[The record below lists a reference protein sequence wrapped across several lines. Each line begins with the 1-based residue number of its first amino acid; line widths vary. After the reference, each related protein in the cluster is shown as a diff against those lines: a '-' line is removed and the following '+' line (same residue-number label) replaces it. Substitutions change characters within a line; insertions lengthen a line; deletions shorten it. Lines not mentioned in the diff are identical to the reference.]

1 MGDGL
6 SVDAQVIARVN
17 AALALT
23 LGVVGMVGW
32 HLHAPGLFQLRPH
45 HAPMQYNAAL
55 AFAVSGLVMLSAL
68 GERCY
73 RTAAG
78 AALIG
83 AIGLATL
90 AQYVFKADFAID
102 GLFVDP
108 FVATATSHLGRM
120 APNTAIGFV
129 LVGAAYAHC
138 SVIHSPWYRASA
150 LGLLGALVV
159 ALGAATVLGYLSG
172 IDGAYGW
179 GKLTRMGLNTAG
191 GFVVV
196 GTGMI
201 AQAGP
206 AANPD
211 ELGARRWQLPLSLFV
226 AGTVVV
232 LVLWQAL
239 VAAEREHIRV
249 VADARGELV
258 AQAFERAA
266 PIAGNRLSD
275 SHIAMVLGA
284 VSAAQSDDHGVCVL
298 RDGRMVS
305 CHSGPPSV
313 TSQAFARDRAIG
325 PPSAALTLRVFPS
338 DELVAA
344 AHSPL
349 ASIFLA
355 GGLIAVV
362 LSTFAIFLAQ
372 AARRQAVVLDRSR
385 RGLQEEIAIREGT
398 EQSLR
403 ESQRRFE
410 QMAESIDQSFWIAD
424 LDPLALVYSSPAVE
438 AIWGMSRDVSGTS
451 AVALAYQLVL
461 PADRAMFDALF
472 EPLPDTKREARYRIV
487 RADGEERWLRTRA
500 VPIEHR
506 DGRVSRIMG
515 VTEDVTAATR
525 ATTRLHF
532 NQDFERLI
540 TRLAS
545 DLMNAEPTTLDSE
558 IQSALGRLGR
568 FVDVDRVAIYAIDD
582 DHLTASI
589 THEWCTAGI
598 VGVKELLQK
607 VPLEHVRWFVERA
620 TTGDV
625 SYLSIEGP
633 PDDISHEAEMLRRFG
648 VHSRIQVPLVTGMGL
663 VGALVFIMTSPRR
676 NRTQELTSTL
686 SIAAQLCA
694 NALERKR
701 SDATEAAYRVKLRT
715 LAGEAA
721 HAEERERRRIALGL
735 HDGAIQNLGLARLRL
750 SQLRG
755 LAASGATIPL
765 FDDVISLIER
775 TTEETRSMVLDFS
788 PPVLYELGIAAALEW
803 LSDRTRERYG
813 LECEFVQEGDGEGSI
828 ENAVAVT
835 VFQAVRELLLNV
847 HKHADASAARV
858 ILERRGERVAV
869 RVEDDGC
876 GFVDHAPTPSA
887 SAVGYG
893 LFSIRER
900 IELLGGG
907 LSVESAPGRGSV
919 VTLVMPSELGR
930 EVRA

>member
-1 MGDGL
+1 
-6 SVDAQVIARVN
+6 
-17 AALALT
+17 
-23 LGVVGMVGW
+23 
-32 HLHAPGLFQLRPH
+32 
-45 HAPMQYNAAL
+45 MQYNAAF
-55 AFAVSGLVMLSAL
+55 AFAACGLVMLSAL

-78 AALIG
+78 AALVG

-90 AQYVFKADFAID
+90 AEYAFEVDFAID
-102 GLFVDP
+102 RVFVDP
-108 FVATATSHLGRM
+108 YVATATSHHGRM

-129 LVGAAYAHC
+129 LVAAAYGLG
-138 SVIHSPWYRASA
+138 SVTHRPSYRASA

-159 ALGAATVLGYLSG
+159 ALGFAAVLGYARG

-179 GKLTRMGLNTAG
+179 GELTRMGLNTAG

-196 GTGMI
+196 GAGMI
-201 AQAGP
+201 AHAWP
-206 AANPD
+206 AARPD
-211 ELGARRWQLPLSLFV
+211 ERAARRWQLPLSLFV
-226 AGTVVV
+226 GGMVVV
-232 LVLWQAL
+232 LILWQAL
-239 VAAEREHIRV
+239 VAEDRANLRV
-249 VADARGELV
+249 VAVSRAELIAR
-258 AQAFERAA
+258 AFERVA
-266 PIAGNRLSD
+266 PVTTDGLSD
-275 SHIAMVLGA
+275 SYFAMVLGA
-284 VSAAQSDDHGVCVL
+284 VSAGQNDDHGICIL
-298 RDGRMVS
+298 RGGRTVS
-305 CHSGPPSV
+305 CHRGPPSPA
-313 TSQAFARDRAIG
+313 SEAFASDRVVG
-325 PPSAALTLRVFPS
+325 PSSSALTLRVFPS
-338 DELVAA
+338 DELIAA

-349 ASIFLA
+349 ASIVLA
-355 GGLIAVV
+355 GGMIAVV
-362 LSTFAIFLAQ
+362 LSTFAVFLAQ
-372 AARRQAVVLDRSR
+372 AARRQAAVLDRSR
-385 RGLQEEIAIREGT
+385 LGLQAEIAIREGI

-410 QMAESIDQSFWIAD
+410 QMADSIDQIFWIAD
-424 LDPLALVYSSPAVE
+424 LDPLALVYSSPAIE
-438 AIWGMSRDVSGTS
+438 AIWGVPRDVSG
-451 AVALAYQLVL
+451 AAAFVLAYQLVL
-461 PADRAMFDALF
+461 PADRAVFDVLF
-472 EPLPDTKREARYRIV
+472 APLPDSKREARYRIV

-515 VTEDVTAATR
+515 VTEDVTDATR
-525 ATTRLHF
+525 ATTRLNF

-545 DLMNAEPTTLDSE
+545 DLMNAAPTTLDAE
-558 IQSALGRLGR
+558 IQSALGGLGR
-568 FVDVDRVAIYAIDD
+568 FADVDRVAIYAIDD
-582 DHLTASI
+582 DQLTVSI
-589 THEWCTAGI
+589 THEWCGAGI

-625 SYLSIEGP
+625 SYLSVEGAP
-633 PDDISHEAEMLRRFG
+633 RDMSQEAEMLQRFG
-648 VHSRIQVPLVTGMGL
+648 VHSRIQVPLVTGTGL
-663 VGALVFIMTSPRR
+663 VGALVFVMTSPRR

-715 LAGEAA
+715 LAAEAT

-755 LAASGATIPL
+755 LATSDATIPL
-765 FDDVISLIER
+765 FDDVIALIER
-775 TTEETRSMVLDFS
+775 TTEETRSTVFDFS

-813 LECEFVQEGDGEGSI
+813 LECEFVEEGDAEGSI
-828 ENAVAVT
+828 ENEVAVT

-847 HKHADASAARV
+847 YKHADASGARV
-858 ILERRGERVAV
+858 VLERRGERVAV
-869 RVEDDGC
+869 RVEDDGR
-876 GFVDHAPTPSA
+876 GFVDLEPPRSA
-887 SAVGYG
+887 SVVGYG

-900 IELLGGG
+900 VELLGGE

-919 VTLVMPSELGR
+919 VTLVMPSELGK